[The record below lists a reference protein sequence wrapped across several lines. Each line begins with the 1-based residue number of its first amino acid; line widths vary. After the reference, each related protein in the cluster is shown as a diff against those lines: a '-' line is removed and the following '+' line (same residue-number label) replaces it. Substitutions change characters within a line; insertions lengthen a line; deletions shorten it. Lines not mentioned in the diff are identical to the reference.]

1 MDLASAKKCLGVTI
15 QHADKEEVVHL
26 CPSVPLHLP
35 LVVLGS
41 LFRAESGYFPARPQK
56 KNPQKP
62 VSQEHKKKGGDN
74 DRRQENLQ
82 ECRNHEHENKQRR
95 IFHGTLGPKNV
106 LAFSFQSR
114 AGEAKLMENTKP
126 SFPVRYQ
133 TLFYR

>member
-56 KNPQKP
+56 KILKSLSPRSIRKRA
-62 VSQEHKKKGGDN
+62 VIMTGD
-74 DRRQENLQ
+74 RKI
-82 ECRNHEHENKQRR
+82 CRNVGIMSTKTNSGEYSMVPSARRTFWLFPFNLEQAKQ
-95 IFHGTLGPKNV
+95 N
-106 LAFSFQSR
+106 
-114 AGEAKLMENTKP
+114 
-126 SFPVRYQ
+126 
-133 TLFYR
+133 